1 MLAIQLS
8 SCSAKS
14 ESDKEREHSLMAQW
28 IALTEERAAVAIPA
42 PNSKIP
48 GSPCDWTPPLGTEK
62 HVPVVFLDL
71 NPDDMAGE
79 ASASEVYIIFSC
91 FIWNI
96 FSMIYYFIAKL
107 DNSQILKIFNFG
119 K

>member
-1 MLAIQLS
+1 MNKDRVVLLLMLAIQLS

-91 FIWNI
+91 FI
-96 FSMIYYFIAKL
+96 
-107 DNSQILKIFNFG
+107 
-119 K
+119 